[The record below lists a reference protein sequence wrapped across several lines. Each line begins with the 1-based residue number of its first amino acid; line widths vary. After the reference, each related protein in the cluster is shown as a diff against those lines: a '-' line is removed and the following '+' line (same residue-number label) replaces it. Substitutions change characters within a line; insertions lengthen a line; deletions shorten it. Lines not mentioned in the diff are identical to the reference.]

1 LIASAN
7 EEQAIDVVN
16 DFIEE
21 EMSKMSTVQPTSKKA
36 VRLEST
42 FGNPM

>member
-1 LIASAN
+1 MIAKAN
-7 EEQAIDVVN
+7 EEPTIDVVN

-21 EMSKMSTVQPTSKKA
+21 EMSKMSLVQPTSKKV

-42 FGNPM
+42 FGNPE